1 MTNYTKKLNSYKK
14 ITTNSE
20 IYEVLRK
27 LNEYNKQIRNYIDRK
42 DIDFDHFKWLQGS
55 LHATFRKLEKDFEQ
69 RRQNHET
76 IMLFHV
82 ND

>member
-14 ITTNSE
+14 LTTNSE

-27 LNEYNKQIRNYIDRK
+27 LNEYNNQIRSYIDRK
-42 DIDFDHFKWLQGS
+42 DIDLDHFQWLQGS
-55 LHATFRKLEKDFEQ
+55 LTVTFRKLEKDFEQ
-69 RRQNHET
+69 RKQNHET